1 MLYIMCITPFC
12 MVHAA
17 RIVSEVASQH
27 TSIAAAMLRFPCLSA
42 YLSII
47 HARNMQLWLRVLLKA
62 SEPQKLRL
70 ELMQC
75 WP

>member
-1 MLYIMCITPFC
+1 MLYIMCITIFC
-12 MVHAA
+12 MWYAA
-17 RIVSEVASQH
+17 RIVYRVASQH
-27 TSIAAAMLRFPCLSA
+27 TFIVATMLRFPCLSA

-47 HARNMQLWLRVLLKA
+47 HARNMQLWLRVPLKA

-70 ELMQC
+70 ELMLC